1 MKKLAKIISTYL
13 KIIVTI
19 KKRCDILYLGGDAS
33 YLFWIK
39 IYVVTILI
47 IGKEVKFERFKR
59 RKN

>member
-1 MKKLAKIISTYL
+1 M
-13 KIIVTI
+13 TI